1 MSSKP
6 GAIQLKKVTLPDGS
20 FIGYDYD
27 DAHRL
32 RAVYDN
38 NGNRTD
44 YELDNAGNRIGEK
57 TKDPGNNLKRQ
68 LTKSIDALGRVQ
80 QATGRE

>member
-1 MSSKP
+1 M
-6 GAIQLKKVTLPDGS
+6 I
-20 FIGYDYD
+20 
-27 DAHRL
+27 
-32 RAVYDN
+32 AVYDN

-57 TKDPGNNLKRQ
+57 TKDPTGNLKRQ
-68 LTKSIDALGRVQ
+68 LSRSLDALGRVQ